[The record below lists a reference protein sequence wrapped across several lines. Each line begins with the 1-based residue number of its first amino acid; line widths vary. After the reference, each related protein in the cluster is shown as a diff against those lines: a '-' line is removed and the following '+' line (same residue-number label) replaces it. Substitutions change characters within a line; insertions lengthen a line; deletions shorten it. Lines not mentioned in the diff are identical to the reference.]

1 MKLVL
6 KSMFFTNMFFLI
18 LVILLTVASNSKK
31 KNYFEYKYLTDKV
44 IDRFLDRSVVQELLS
59 KNIGKSREAMNCL
72 GKKNLFGQSRIIYF
86 LNNLIDIEILKFL
99 GVKEDEIKLILKEL
113 KPFIRIS
120 KYMYDI
126 KAIYF
131 YGSMTHIVLTLF
143 YIIFLLV

>member
-44 IDRFLDRSVVQELLS
+44 IDKFLDRSVAQELLS
-59 KNIGKSREAMNCL
+59 KNIGKSREAKNCL
-72 GKKNLFGQSRIIYF
+72 GQKNLFGQSRSIYF

-99 GVKEDEIKLILKEL
+99 GVEEDEIKLILKEL

-126 KAIYF
+126 EAIYF
-131 YGSMTHIVLTLF
+131 YGSMTNIVLTLF